1 MAEEFGHLDAKG
13 KERLLALL
21 KQKKFREDHTVI
33 DRYEPYIWQKDFL
46 TASKDNAQVLLMT
59 GNRCGKTFTGAAG
72 MSYHATGL
80 YPAWW
85 EGKRFYKPIK
95 AWAAGVSN
103 AKTRE
108 IVQSELLGDADNPMA
123 FGTGAIPLE
132 HIVSTTRLPGV
143 PNAFQNVIVK
153 HYNEHGKYDG
163 NSRIGFLS
171 YEMGFEKFMGSAL
184 DYIWLDEEPS
194 YPIFSQCITRTA
206 DTDGIL
212 VMTFTPETGM
222 TPVVHMFLNDLKPGQ
237 RIVRAGWDDV
247 THLSKERQV
256 QLLAT
261 YLPHER
267 EMRRR
272 GEPVFGS
279 GMVFAVDPDAIRIA
293 PFDIPPYWP
302 RLAGLDF
309 GWEHPTAVVWMALD
323 PDNDIIYVY
332 GDYKKKKTIIP
343 LHAVAIRS
351 RGLNIPVAWPHDG
364 YQHEKGSGTSMAD
377 QYRDELVNML
387 PFHFTNPP
395 APGKKEGTGGISVE
409 AGIMELLTR
418 METGRFKVF
427 STCGGFWEEFTQ
439 YHRQDGVIVKL
450 FDDTMSACRYG
461 VMSIRFA
468 ETASTHWDS
477 GSSTIEYPDLG
488 VV

>member
-1 MAEEFGHLDAKG
+1 MSEEFGHLDAKG
-13 KERLLALL
+13 KERLLSLL
-21 KQKKFREDHTVI
+21 KQKKFREEHTVI
-33 DRYEPYIWQKDFL
+33 DRYEPYFWQKRFL
-46 TASKDNAQVLLMT
+46 DSSMNNAQILLMC
-59 GNRCGKTFTGAAG
+59 GNRTGKTFTGAAG
-72 MSYHATGL
+72 MSYHVTGL
-80 YPAWW
+80 YPDWW
-85 EGKRFYKPIK
+85 EGRRYYKPIR

-103 AKTRE
+103 AKTRD
-108 IVQSELLGDADNPMA
+108 IVQSELLGTADDPML

-143 PNAFQNVIVK
+143 PNAFQSVIVK
-153 HYNEHGKYDG
+153 HYNEQGKYDG

-184 DYIWLDEEPS
+184 DYIWLDEEPG

-206 DTDGIL
+206 DTGGLL

-222 TPVVHMFLNDLKPGQ
+222 TPVVHMFLNDKKRGQ
-237 RIVRAGWDDV
+237 DLIKAGWRDCP
-247 THLSKERQV
+247 HLSKEVQE
-256 QLLAT
+256 QLLAV

-267 EMRRR
+267 KMRSE

-279 GMVFAVDPDAIRIA
+279 GMVFAVDPDDIRES
-293 PFDIPPYWP
+293 PFEIPSHWP

-309 GWEHPTAVVWMALD
+309 GWEHPTAVVWMAIDL
-323 PDNDIIYVY
+323 DNDCIHVY
-332 GDYKKKKTIIP
+332 GEYKKKKTMIP
-343 LHAVAIRS
+343 LHAVSIRS
-351 RGLNIPVAWPHDG
+351 RGVNVPVAWPHDG

-377 QYRDELVNML
+377 QYRNELVNML

-395 APGKKEGTGGISVE
+395 APGQKEGTGGISVE
-409 AGIMELLTR
+409 AGVMEMLAR

-427 STCGGFWEEFTQ
+427 STCSGFWEEFSQ

-450 FDDTMSACRYG
+450 FDDTMSATRYG

-468 ETASTHWDS
+468 ETAATHWDS
-477 GSSTIEYPDLG
+477 GSSKIDYPDLG